1 MKTSRIPGR
10 PKRARALALA
20 PLAAAFALALAVP
33 LTAAGPA
40 AAQGGFFGSSSNRED
55 GQLAV
60 RLGQLEEQVRKL
72 TGQVEELNHQ
82 LRQTQDQLRRAQED
96 NEFRFQELEGGKPG
110 SGKRSQAPAQ
120 SGTTGSASNSSYG
133 SAPAPAAP
141 DPNDPYATKRQATV
155 RDLGS
160 YSVPAGGTGEE
171 GGSLGPSGQ
180 PLDLSALARGNS
192 GGAYG
197 GDSYGGAPGNGAYEE
212 PDNPPLGGT
221 GVPGVG
227 GGDDA
232 IGQLAATAP
241 DGSARQEYDE
251 AYSMVLNGQ
260 YDQAAQRFKHILAA
274 YPDDPLAANA
284 QYWLGESY
292 FGRGKYREAADAFLK
307 TYTDYPANDKAPDSL
322 LKLGLSLDGL
332 GQKDAACATYSEL
345 LNKYPGAS
353 GAVLDQ
359 ARKERKSAGCRG

>member
-1 MKTSRIPGR
+1 MKTLRTAGRSPGHIPL
-10 PKRARALALA
+10 ALVIALALA
-20 PLAAAFALALAVP
+20 APVVATLA
-33 LTAAGPA
+33 TSGPA
-40 AAQGGFFGSSSNRED
+40 AAQGGFFGSTKSGSED

-60 RLGQLEEQVRKL
+60 RLGQLEEQVRQL
-72 TGQVEELNHQ
+72 TGQIEELNHQ

-110 SGKRSQAPAQ
+110 TGKRSEAPAA
-120 SGTTGSASNSSYG
+120 ASPSTATASTDSYG
-133 SAPAPAAP
+133 SAPAPRAT
-141 DPNDPYATKRQATV
+141 DPNDPYAAKRDATV

-160 YSVPAGGTGEE
+160 YSVTEPGSGNPAANDPNVT
-171 GGSLGPSGQ
+171 LGPSGQ

-192 GGAYG
+192 GSYASG
-197 GDSYGGAPGNGAYEE
+197 GYEE
-212 PDNPPLGGT
+212 PDNPPVSGNANDN
-221 GVPGVG
+221 GVPGVR

-232 IGQLAATAP
+232 IGQLAAASP
-241 DGSARQEYDE
+241 GGSARQEYDE

-260 YDQAAQRFKHILAA
+260 YDQAAGRFQQFLAA

-292 FGRGKYREAADAFLK
+292 FGKGRYREAADAFLK

-322 LKLGLSLDGL
+322 LKLGLSLSGL

-345 LNKYPGAS
+345 LTKYPGAS
-353 GAVLDQ
+353 GAVLNQ
-359 ARKERKSAGCRG
+359 ARKEQKSAGCRG